1 MSHITT
7 RRWQLSRRHALRGL
21 GTTLALPFL
30 DCMRPMHGFAEVA
43 AARPRRSVFIYL
55 PNGVNTIDFQISEAG
70 ADYTFSKILSPL
82 AKHRA
87 VVTPISG
94 LYHPNGL
101 GHHHNCQKI
110 WLTGG
115 KLGATDRNTI
125 SVDQLMAQKTAEI
138 TRWSSL
144 ELTSDGPTLAWT
156 ADGIGL
162 PAERTPS
169 VVFKRLF
176 EIPTGGLDKQRRNLD
191 RKGSILDL
199 VLDDA
204 KQLDSKLG
212 QADRGRLEQYLTSV
226 REVEVRTERS
236 TKWLD
241 TPLPKV
247 DAAARARVDRP
258 VSQQMVGEYFRTM
271 YDLVVLSFQTDMTRI
286 ISFKTGRD
294 AQNRA
299 FPEGGVNLP
308 FHPTSHHGDREDKIM
323 DFNRINKFRVGQL
336 PYLLDRLKQTQ
347 VDGGSLIEKTLVVW
361 GSPMSDP
368 NVHNHRRCPM
378 MLFGKANGM
387 LKGNLHIKA
396 AADTP
401 MANVFLTLAHG
412 LGMED
417 IKSFGDSTGEQS
429 VTQAAP
435 ATVA

>member
-1 MSHITT
+1 MLFRS
-7 RRWQLSRRHALRGL
+7 LRGL

-30 DCMRPMHGFAEVA
+30 DCMRPMHGFAEVE

-115 KLGATDRNTI
+115 KVGAADRNTI

-176 EIPTGGLDKQRRNLD
+176 EVPPGGLDKQRRGLD

-204 KQLDSKLG
+204 KQLNAQLG
-212 QADRGRLEQYLTSV
+212 QADKGRLEQYLTSV

-258 VSQQMVGEYFRTM
+258 VSQQLE
-271 YDLVVLSFQTDMTRI
+271 I
-286 ISFKTGRD
+286 GR
-294 AQNRA
+294 
-299 FPEGGVNLP
+299 
-308 FHPTSHHGDREDKIM
+308 
-323 DFNRINKFRVGQL
+323 
-336 PYLLDRLKQTQ
+336 
-347 VDGGSLIEKTLVVW
+347 
-361 GSPMSDP
+361 
-368 NVHNHRRCPM
+368 
-378 MLFGKANGM
+378 
-387 LKGNLHIKA
+387 
-396 AADTP
+396 
-401 MANVFLTLAHG
+401 AH
-412 LGMED
+412 
-417 IKSFGDSTGEQS
+417 
-429 VTQAAP
+429 V
-435 ATVA
+435 